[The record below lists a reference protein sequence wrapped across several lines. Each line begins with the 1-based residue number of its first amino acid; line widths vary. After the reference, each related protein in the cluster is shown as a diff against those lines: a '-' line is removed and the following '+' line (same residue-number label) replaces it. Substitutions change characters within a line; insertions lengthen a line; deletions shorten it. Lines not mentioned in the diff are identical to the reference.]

1 MFTIIGSILL
11 VVIVLFLI
19 FIASINNKDTKSTV
33 NDDFLKNC
41 VYIDTETTGLSR
53 RDRVVE
59 ISAIR
64 VRDNQIV
71 SSFNEMVNP
80 HMHIKKGASAVNKI
94 TDDMVIGMPDF
105 SSIKDNFLL
114 FIGSDVLVG
123 HNIRFDLDFIE
134 RELGSPLKNPAFDSI
149 QLAKLVMR
157 NLDNYKLDTL
167 CRKFRF
173 PAQNHRGLTDA
184 ALTFRVV
191 QAMKVIAAKKKID
204 LIKHYHYHQIG
215 DYASPYEQL

>member
-1 MFTIIGSILL
+1 MFVPVISTLL
-11 VVIVLFLI
+11 FVVVIFLI
-19 FIASINNKDTKSTV
+19 VVARIHPENSKPHI
-33 NDDFLKNC
+33 NDDFLRDC

-53 RDRVVE
+53 RDRIVE

-71 SSFNEMVNP
+71 GSFNKMVNP
-80 HMHIKKGASAVNKI
+80 HIHIKKGASEVNKI
-94 TDDMVIGMPDF
+94 TDEMVMGMPDF
-105 SSIKDNFLL
+105 SSIRDSFML
-114 FIGSDVLVG
+114 FIGSDTLVG
-123 HNIRFDLDFIE
+123 HNIRFDLDFVE

-191 QAMKVIAAKKKID
+191 QAMKAVAAKKKID

-215 DYASPYEQL
+215 D